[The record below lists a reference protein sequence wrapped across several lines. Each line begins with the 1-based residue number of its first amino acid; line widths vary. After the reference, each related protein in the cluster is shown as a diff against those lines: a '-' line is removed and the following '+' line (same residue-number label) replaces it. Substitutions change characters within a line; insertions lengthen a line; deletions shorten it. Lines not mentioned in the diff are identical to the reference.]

1 MDPLN
6 VFDAVMPPQADDS
19 RPEGF
24 RRHHLQIGPLVGAS
38 RIGATLYEL
47 PPGQRICPYH
57 YEYNNE
63 EWLVVT
69 EGRPTL
75 RTPSGERELHPGD
88 VVAFPEG
95 PAGAHGVSNGTN
107 VRVRVVLLSTKRK
120 PAVAVYPDSDKL
132 AIWRIEG
139 GEADEMIVKRSG
151 GVGYWEGEPVGPP
164 SPDIAKPS

>member
-1 MDPLN
+1 MDPFNL
-6 VFDAVMPPQADDS
+6 FDAVLPSESGDS
-19 RPEGF
+19 RPDGF
-24 RRHHLQIGPLVGAS
+24 QRRHISIGALVGGS

-63 EWLVVT
+63 EWMVVI

-75 RTPSGERELHPGD
+75 RTPSGERELRPGD

-95 PAGAHGVSNGTN
+95 AAGAHAAANRTRE
-107 VRVRVVLLSTKRK
+107 RVRLAMFSTKRK

-132 AIWRIEG
+132 AIWRIED
-139 GEADEMIVKRSG
+139 GEADEVIVKRSAKAD
-151 GVGYWEGEPVGPP
+151 YWDDEL
-164 SPDIAKPS
+164 